1 MREKEV
7 VLLPKSTE
15 SLYLNPMTK
24 QNNEKDQTEMETIPS
39 SQDLDELETENYSAV
54 ILVRLLAFRL
64 SFHN

>member
-15 SLYLNPMTK
+15 YLYLNPMTK
-24 QNNEKDQTEMETIPS
+24 QNNGKDQMEMETIPS

-54 ILVRLLAFRL
+54 HFSQITCF
-64 SFHN
+64 